1 MGGDEEDEGKEK
13 GGERRAMGGYVLKLG
28 DGKEET

>member
-1 MGGDEEDEGKEK
+1 MGGDEDDEGKEK
-13 GGERRAMGGYVLKLG
+13 GGERRVGGYVLKLG